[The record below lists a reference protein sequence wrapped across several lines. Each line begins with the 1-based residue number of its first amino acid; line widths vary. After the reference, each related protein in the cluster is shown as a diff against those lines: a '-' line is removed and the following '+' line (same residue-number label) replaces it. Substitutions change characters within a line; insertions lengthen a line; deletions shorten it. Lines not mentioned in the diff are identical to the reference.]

1 MVDAKDIST
10 ALISKLIS
18 ALRISLATI
27 TKTLI
32 LVASFLF
39 QVWKFALIE
48 AVEESNV
55 AICYLVFYFMPF
67 SCSLLMDL
75 FNIPHWTPHLM
86 TSMAVFSLC
95 SQVKAGHLH
104 MEDVSIF
111 KLAEMSG
118 NRKSGAKSSELSSIP
133 KENGHQGENHRPRDE
148 RACKTILR
156 ILRFVLPTFF
166 LADGFSSEFGT
177 IMGVSGSS
185 RLTTAFM
192 MSLVRKN
199 LVSSPIG
206 WVSWA
211 IQVLVATYYPS
222 WSLLDQ
228 VVLVVGLSSIR
239 LIRYLEGHRLKD
251 KRRS

>member
-1 MVDAKDIST
+1 MK
-10 ALISKLIS
+10 
-18 ALRISLATI
+18 
-27 TKTLI
+27 
-32 LVASFLF
+32 
-39 QVWKFALIE
+39 
-48 AVEESNV
+48 
-55 AICYLVFYFMPF
+55 
-67 SCSLLMDL
+67 
-75 FNIPHWTPHLM
+75 
-86 TSMAVFSLC
+86 
-95 SQVKAGHLH
+95 
-104 MEDVSIF
+104 DVSIF
-111 KLAEMSG
+111 KLAEMSS
-118 NRKSGAKSSELSSIP
+118 NRKSDATSEQSSIR
-133 KENGHQGENHRPRDE
+133 KENGHQGENERPRDE

-166 LADGFSSEFGT
+166 IADGFSSEFGT

-222 WSLLDQ
+222 WPLLDQ

-251 KRRS
+251 KKRS